1 LQNRN
6 LADQS
11 RKNWNYL
18 PLQPISHRLHNFS
31 NDPVGISVA
40 SQTAKFLPQHQAVTN
55 KVEGG
60 KNKRKALQDN

>member
-1 LQNRN
+1 
-6 LADQS
+6 
-11 RKNWNYL
+11 L